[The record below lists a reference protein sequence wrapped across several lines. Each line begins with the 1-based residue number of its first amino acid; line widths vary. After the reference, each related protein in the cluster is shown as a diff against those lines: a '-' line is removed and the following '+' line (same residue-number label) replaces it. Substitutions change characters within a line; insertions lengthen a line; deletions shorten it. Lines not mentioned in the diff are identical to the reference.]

1 MTEHTCTYTGDR
13 EEALVAYLYSEMAA
27 AERAAFEPHLAACAS
42 CRAELIELG
51 GVQTRLA
58 QWSPPEP
65 RRALAAPLAT
75 NVTEGRRWQALHDLP
90 MWAKTAAA
98 VLVAA
103 AAVSVAN
110 LDVRYDADGLAVRSG
125 WMAPPVAAPRAS
137 SAVPAADANAAAA
150 TLADTGAAARPATV
164 AAAETAAID
173 AAVAARVSALRD
185 ELRQELSVRPAAADP
200 AAIPAAASLER
211 NQAAL
216 AEAVRQVRAQLEET
230 DSRQQRELALRV
242 AELRRD
248 VDAQRQ
254 GDLVRIERALN
265 VIQNQSV
272 MGARQQQVMIDSLSR
287 QVVNSLAV
295 RTGQER

>member
-13 EEALVAYLYSEMAA
+13 EEALVAYLYKEMDA
-27 AERAAFEPHLAACAS
+27 AERAAFEPHLAACAG

-51 GVQTRLA
+51 GVQTTLA
-58 QWSPPEP
+58 RWAPPEP
-65 RRALAAPLAT
+65 RRALTAPVATSAAAD
-75 NVTEGRRWQALHDLP
+75 RRWAALHDLP

-110 LDVRYDADGLAVRSG
+110 VEVRYDADGVSVRSG
-125 WMAPPVAAPRAS
+125 WMTPAASPRA
-137 SAVPAADANAAAA
+137 AVAVAGPGANAAAA
-150 TLADTGAAARPATV
+150 TRTDTRAVISPAAAAPA
-164 AAAETAAID
+164 ASAAID

-185 ELRQELSVRPAAADP
+185 ELRRELSAG
-200 AAIPAAASLER
+200 PAAASPAAAPGTAALER
-211 NQAAL
+211 NQTAL
-216 AEAVRQVRAQLEET
+216 AEAVRQVRAELEET

-265 VIQNQSV
+265 VIQNQTV

-295 RTGQER
+295 RTGLER